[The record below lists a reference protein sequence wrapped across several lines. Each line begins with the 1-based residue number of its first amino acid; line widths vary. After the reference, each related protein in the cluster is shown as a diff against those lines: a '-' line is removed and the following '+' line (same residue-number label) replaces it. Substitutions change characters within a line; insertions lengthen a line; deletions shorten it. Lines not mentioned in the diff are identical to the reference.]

1 MTNYQSMLLN
11 QMLDI
16 NWEIEVGDY
25 NDVVMGALRERL
37 AQLNQQMEDDMG
49 REEWKAWKEN
59 GKRMFQPA

>member
-1 MTNYQSMLLN
+1 MTNYQAMLLN
-11 QMLDI
+11 QILDI
-16 NWEIEVGDY
+16 DY

-59 GKRMFQPA
+59 GRRMFQTT